1 MARTANGRR
10 KGDGRALFR
19 ALAADIRA
27 ELDAGWPLKTVHA
40 RFAPRLGIGYAQFTR
55 YVAADRRGTAVKPA
69 RPSCEPASPSPPP
82 APAVA
87 APRPPVAGLPTF
99 VFDPRGLADEDLF

>member
-27 ELDAGWPLKTVHA
+27 ELDA
-40 RFAPRLGIGYAQFTR
+40 
-55 YVAADRRGTAVKPA
+55 
-69 RPSCEPASPSPPP
+69 
-82 APAVA
+82 APADFASVTLGEVTT
-87 APRPPVAGLPTF
+87 PV
-99 VFDPRGLADEDLF
+99 